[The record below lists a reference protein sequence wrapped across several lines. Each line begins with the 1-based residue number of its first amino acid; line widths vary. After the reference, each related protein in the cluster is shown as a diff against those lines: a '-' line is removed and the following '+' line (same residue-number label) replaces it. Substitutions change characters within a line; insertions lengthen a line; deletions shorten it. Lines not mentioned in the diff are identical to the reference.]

1 MKKVI
6 VILGILLLVLP
17 VTLFAGAAQE
27 EPQGEMAEEVEPKFL
42 RIRSV
47 AWLTRKAF
55 ISEAAEA
62 FMKRYPDTKIE
73 FESFADADVQKL
85 MIQWSAG
92 KSDTDIAVVQDP
104 SGTTGFI
111 IKDLIYSFDE
121 LGLWDEFDK
130 EKLLKSFLDIATV
143 NDKVYYLPIMGEIY
157 WFNLNKIF
165 LREAGLVDDDG
176 NVPAPKN
183 WDEIYDMARK
193 LKAVTVDPPM
203 SINFMPRVPYFIMHC
218 FYGQLKGLK
227 GTMFE
232 SDGTTLLVDTPES
245 RTNLT
250 NWKKGIDEG
259 LVTNATMTD
268 LNAGRKLYTAGKL
281 AMLYESGS
289 RWQEVAPVLGSDNVG
304 PMPFP
309 GGLENGANLF
319 IAGFAIPRAAPAPKT
334 ALKFLRETYLADLY
348 QSKMLNIFG
357 KMPTL
362 RSAYDFASSPGW
374 VQMKAA
380 AEKSNAFPQYRE
392 FNVFADGAGDL
403 MVQYLTGKMDLDTA
417 LAEIKKVLDK
427 IDKKI
432 Y

>member
-1 MKKVI
+1 MQKNVVI
-6 VILGILLLVLP
+6 FGALLLLIP
-17 VTLFAGAAQE
+17 FTLFAGGAK
-27 EPQGEMAEEVEPKFL
+27 GEVQATQAEEPKFL

-47 AWLTRKAF
+47 AWLTQKAF
-55 ISEAAEA
+55 IGEAADA
-62 FMKRYPDTKIE
+62 FMKRYPDVKIE

-104 SGTTGFI
+104 SGTTGFV

-121 LGLWDEFDK
+121 LGLWDEFDR

-143 NDKVYYLPIMGEIY
+143 NDKVFYLPIMGEIY
-157 WFNLNKIF
+157 WFNVNKII
-165 LREAGLVDDDG
+165 LREAGLVDKDG

-183 WDEIYDMARK
+183 WDEIYAMARK
-193 LKAVTVDPPM
+193 AKAVTVDPPM

-259 LVTNATMTD
+259 LVTTATMTD
-268 LNAGRKLYTAGKL
+268 LNAGRTQYKAGKL

-289 RWQEVAPVLGSDNVG
+289 RWQETAPVLGADNVG

-309 GGLENGANLF
+309 GGLQNGANLF

-334 ALKFLRETYLADLY
+334 ALKFLRETYLTDLY
-348 QSKMLNIFG
+348 QSKMLNIWG

-374 VQMKAA
+374 AQMKTA

-392 FNVFADGAGDL
+392 FNVFADGAGDF

-417 LAEIKKVLDK
+417 LGEIKKLLDK
-427 IDKKI
+427 IDKGI